1 MIIGTAGH
9 IDHGKT
15 ALVKALTG
23 VDADRLAEEKRRGIT
38 IDLGF
43 AYIDAADAAPR
54 DTAGGTARNT
64 GDATPHNTGDGTPR
78 DTRRDTFGFVDV
90 PGHERF
96 VHTMLAGATGID
108 AALLVVALDD
118 GVMPQT
124 KEHAAILDLLGIDR
138 GVVALTKSDI
148 AGDNLA
154 SVTAEGHA
162 LLAATGLHDAAMLP
176 VCAITGDGMAALNDA
191 LRLLGPKPRDS
202 TGHPRLAVDRAF
214 TLSGAGLVVT
224 GTLVAGRIAVDDRLV
239 LSPPGLELRVRGL
252 HAQNR
257 AATVAEA
264 GQRVALNITGPRLSK
279 DAVTRGDWVLHPD
292 VHAPTAALDARLRVL
307 RDEPTPLRADT
318 PVHLHLGATHVMA
331 RVHPLDGERI
341 QPGADAL
348 VRLILDRPIGALAGD
363 RLVLRD
369 AGASRTIGGGSVIDP
384 FPPTRGR
391 RTPARHAQLTALEAP
406 EPQVALRQL
415 LALPPGWTD
424 HARFVRA
431 RNLPAAA
438 ADAVLHAAPAVAVA
452 DLLISPA
459 TRDALLQDLLQ
470 TLAAWHAGAP
480 DQPGLQAER
489 LRQQLALRPPPAAFR
504 SLVDALLRRG
514 TIRQDGAWLRM
525 STHQIR
531 LSAADE
537 RIWPQIRALL
547 RAEPFR
553 PPRTRDLALALSM
566 PETAMRG
573 TLKRLQ
579 RVGALLELAPDHFFL
594 REAVAEMAAI
604 AAALANDDGAGQ
616 LTAAAFRD
624 RLDNGRKV
632 AIQILEYFDRV
643 GLTLRTGDVRCV
655 RADRLALFGPVGSDS
670 MQSGPEASGH
680 VASSHVTSGRVATGR
695 VTPGRVTS
703 GRMASGRVET
713 GKEETP

>member
-43 AYIDAADAAPR
+43 AYIDA
-54 DTAGGTARNT
+54 
-64 GDATPHNTGDGTPR
+64 PHGMSHG
-78 DTRRDTFGFVDV
+78 TFGFVDV

-124 KEHAAILDLLGIDR
+124 REHAAILDLLGIDR

-148 AGDNLA
+148 ARDNITP
-154 SVTAEGHA
+154 VTAEVCA
-162 LLAATGLHDAAMLP
+162 LLQATGLRDAVILP
-176 VCAITGDGMAALNDA
+176 VSAINGDGIAALTNV
-191 LRLLGPKPRDS
+191 LHTLGPKQRDT

-214 TLSGAGLVVT
+214 TLAGAGLVVT
-224 GTLVAGRIAVDDRLV
+224 GTLVAGRIAVDDRLM

-257 AATVAEA
+257 AATSAEA

-279 DAVTRGDWVLHPD
+279 DSVTRGDWVLHPD

-307 RDEPTPLRADT
+307 PEEPAPLRADT
-318 PVHLHLGATHVMA
+318 PVHLHLGAAHIMA
-331 RVHPLDGERI
+331 RVQPLDGDRI
-341 QPGADAL
+341 QPGGDAL
-348 VRLILDRPIGALAGD
+348 VRLVLDRPIGALAGD

-369 AGASRTIGGGSVIDP
+369 AGASRTIGGGSIIDP

-391 RTPARHAQLTALEAP
+391 RTPARLAQLSALAAP
-406 EPQVALRQL
+406 DAEIALRQL
-415 LALPPGWTD
+415 LELPPGWTD
-424 HARFVRA
+424 RARFVRA

-438 ADAVLHAAPAVAVA
+438 ADVAQRAAPAVAVA
-452 DLLISPA
+452 DLFMAPA
-459 TRDALLQDLLQ
+459 TRDTLQQDLLQ
-470 TLAAWHAGAP
+470 TLAAWHASAP
-480 DQPGLQAER
+480 DQPGLQPER

-504 SLVDALLRRG
+504 AMIDALLRRG
-514 TIRQDGAWLRM
+514 TVRQDGAWLRL

-537 RIWPQIRALL
+537 RIWLQIRALL
-547 RAEPFR
+547 LAERYR
-553 PPRTRDLALALSM
+553 PPRTRDLAQALSM
-566 PETAMRG
+566 PETAIRG

-579 RVGALLELAPDHFFL
+579 RVGSLVELAPDHFFL
-594 REAVAEMAAI
+594 RGTVAEMARI
-604 AAALANDDGAGQ
+604 AAALAKDDPAEQ

-643 GLTLRTGDVRCV
+643 GFTVRIGDARRV
-655 RADRLALFGPVGSDS
+655 RADRLALFGPMEPDTEPDTEPD
-670 MQSGPEASGH
+670 PEK
-680 VASSHVTSGRVATGR
+680 
-695 VTPGRVTS
+695 TP
-703 GRMASGRVET
+703 
-713 GKEETP
+713 

>member
-23 VDADRLAEEKRRGIT
+23 IDADRLAEEKRRGIT

-43 AYIDAADAAPR
+43 AYT
-54 DTAGGTARNT
+54 DTPEG
-64 GDATPHNTGDGTPR
+64 
-78 DTRRDTFGFVDV
+78 TFGFVDV

-124 KEHAAILDLLGIDR
+124 REHAAILDLLGIDR

-148 AGDNLA
+148 AGENIPL
-154 SVTAEGHA
+154 VTAEVRG
-162 LLAATGLHDAAMLP
+162 LLDATGLRDAAILP
-176 VCAITGDGMAALNDA
+176 VSAVAGDGIAALTGA
-191 LRLLGPKPRDS
+191 LRTLGPKQRDT

-214 TLSGAGLVVT
+214 TLPGAGLVVT
-224 GTLVAGRIAVDDRLV
+224 GTLVAGRIAVDDRLM

-252 HAQNR
+252 HAQNH
-257 AATVAEA
+257 AAAAAEA

-307 RDEPTPLRADT
+307 VDEQTPLRADT
-318 PVHLHLGATHVMA
+318 PVHLHLGAAHVMA
-331 RVHPLDGERI
+331 RIHPLDRERI
-341 QPGADAL
+341 LPGADAL

-369 AGASRTIGGGSVIDP
+369 AGASRTIGGGRVVDP
-384 FPPTRGR
+384 FPPARGR
-391 RTPARHAQLTALEAP
+391 RTPARLALLIALEAT
-406 EPQVALRQL
+406 EPDAALRHV

-424 HARFVRA
+424 RARFIRA
-431 RNLPAAA
+431 RNLPPPA
-438 ADAVLHAAPAVAVA
+438 ADAVQRAAPAVAIA
-452 DLLISPA
+452 DLLMAPA
-459 TRDALLQDLLQ
+459 TLDALQQDVLR

-480 DQPGLQAER
+480 DQPGLQPER
-489 LRQQLALRPPPAAFR
+489 LRQQLEMRPPPAAFR
-504 SLVDALLRRG
+504 AVIDSLLRRG
-514 TIRQDGAWLRM
+514 TVRQDGPWLRI

-547 RAEPFR
+547 TAERFR
-553 PPRTRDLALALSM
+553 PPRTRDLAHALSM
-566 PETAMRG
+566 PETALRG

-579 RVGALLELAPDHFFL
+579 RVGLLLELAPDHFFTS
-594 REAVAEMAAI
+594 ETVVEMAGI
-604 AAALANDDGAGQ
+604 AAALAKDDPARQ
-616 LTAAAFRD
+616 LTAATFRD

-632 AIQILEYFDRV
+632 AIQILEYFDRA
-643 GLTLRTGDVRCV
+643 GLTVRTGDARSVRE
-655 RADRLALFGPVGSDS
+655 DRLALFGPAAADTTA
-670 MQSGPEASGH
+670 PDTEKK
-680 VASSHVTSGRVATGR
+680 
-695 VTPGRVTS
+695 P
-703 GRMASGRVET
+703 
-713 GKEETP
+713 

>member
-43 AYIDAADAAPR
+43 AYIDASY
-54 DTAGGTARNT
+54 G
-64 GDATPHNTGDGTPR
+64 
-78 DTRRDTFGFVDV
+78 TFGFVDV

-124 KEHAAILDLLGIDR
+124 SEHAAILDLLGIDR

-148 AGDNLA
+148 AGDNIPQ
-154 SVTAEGHA
+154 VTGEVRA
-162 LLAATGLHDAAMLP
+162 LLSATGLSDTAILP
-176 VCAITGDGMAALNDA
+176 VSAVTGDGIAALTDA
-191 LRLLGPKPRDS
+191 LRMLGPKQRDT

-214 TLSGAGLVVT
+214 SLSGAGLIVT
-224 GTLVAGRIAVDDRLV
+224 GTLVAGRISVDDRLM

-257 AATVAEA
+257 VATTAEA
-264 GQRVALNITGPRLSK
+264 GERVALNITGPRLSK

-292 VHAPTAALDARLRVL
+292 VHAPTTALDARLRIL
-307 RDEPTPLRADT
+307 QEEPTPLRADT
-318 PVHLHLGATHVMA
+318 PVHLHLGAAHVMA
-331 RVHPLDGERI
+331 RIHPLDSERI
-341 QPGADAL
+341 QPGGDAL
-348 VRLILDRPIGALAGD
+348 VRLTLDRPIGALAGD

-391 RTPARHAQLTALEAP
+391 RTPARLAQLAALEAT
-406 EPQVALRQL
+406 EPQIALRQL

-424 HARFVRA
+424 GARFARA

-438 ADAVLHAAPAVAVA
+438 ADGVLQAAPAVSVA
-452 DLLISPA
+452 DLIMAPA
-459 TRDALLQDLLQ
+459 TRDALQQDLLQ
-470 TLAAWHAGAP
+470 TLTAWHAAAP

-489 LRQQLALRPPPAAFR
+489 LRQQLALRPPQAAFR
-504 SLVDALLRRG
+504 AVIDTLLRSG
-514 TIRQDGAWLRM
+514 KVRQDGAWLRLA
-525 STHQIR
+525 THQIR

-537 RIWPQIRALL
+537 RIWPQIRELVA
-547 RAEPFR
+547 AERFR
-553 PPRTRDLALALSM
+553 PPRTRDLANALSI
-566 PETAMRG
+566 PEAAMRG
-573 TLKRLQ
+573 ILKRLQ
-579 RVGALLELAPDHFFL
+579 RVGRLLELAPDHFFL
-594 REAVAEMAAI
+594 RETVAEMAAI
-604 AAALANDDGAGQ
+604 AAGLAKADPAGQ
-616 LTAAAFRD
+616 VTAAAFRD
-624 RLDNGRKV
+624 QLDNGRKV
-632 AIQILEYFDRV
+632 AIQILEYFDRA
-643 GLTLRTGDVRCV
+643 GLTARIGDTRSVRE
-655 RADRLALFGPVGSDS
+655 DRLAMFGPAEP
-670 MQSGPEASGH
+670 Q
-680 VASSHVTSGRVATGR
+680 T
-695 VTPGRVTS
+695 
-703 GRMASGRVET
+703 
-713 GKEETP
+713 EETR

>member
-43 AYIDAADAAPR
+43 AYS
-54 DTAGGTARNT
+54 DTPEGS
-64 GDATPHNTGDGTPR
+64 
-78 DTRRDTFGFVDV
+78 FGFVDV

-124 KEHAAILDLLGIDR
+124 REHAAILDLLGIDR

-148 AGDNLA
+148 AGDNISL
-154 SVTAEGHA
+154 VTAEVRA
-162 LLAATGLHDAAMLP
+162 LLAATALRDAAILP
-176 VCAITGDGMAALNDA
+176 VSALTGDGIAALTDA
-191 LRLLGPKPRDS
+191 LCLLGPKQRAT

-224 GTLVAGRIAVDDRLV
+224 GTLVAGRIAVDDRLM

-257 AATVAEA
+257 AATTAEA
-264 GQRVALNITGPRLSK
+264 GQRVALNITGPRLTK

-307 RDEPTPLRADT
+307 RDEPAPLRADT
-318 PVHLHLGATHVMA
+318 PVHLHLGAAHVMA
-331 RVHPLDGERI
+331 RIQPLDGERI
-341 QPGADAL
+341 RPGEDAL
-348 VRLILDRPIGALAGD
+348 VRLTLDRPIGALAGD

-391 RTPARHAQLTALEAP
+391 RTPARLAQLAALEAT
-406 EPQVALRQL
+406 EPDVALRQL

-424 HARFVRA
+424 RARFVRA
-431 RNLPAAA
+431 RNLPAEAA
-438 ADAVLHAAPAVAVA
+438 EAVQRAAPAVAVA
-452 DLLISPA
+452 DLLMAPA
-459 TRDALLQDLLQ
+459 TRDALQQDLLQ

-480 DQPGLQAER
+480 DQPGLQPER
-489 LRQQLALRPPPAAFR
+489 LRQQLASRPPQAAFR
-504 SLVDALLRRG
+504 ATIDTLLRRG
-514 TIRQDGAWLRM
+514 TVRQDGAWLRL

-537 RIWPQIRALL
+537 RIWPQLRALL
-547 RAEPFR
+547 AAERFR
-553 PPRTRDLALALSM
+553 PPRTRDLAQALPM
-566 PETAMRG
+566 PEAAMRG

-594 REAVAEMAAI
+594 RETVAEMAGI
-604 AAALANDDGAGQ
+604 AAALARDDPGRQ

-643 GLTLRTGDVRCV
+643 GLTVRTGDARSVRD
-655 RADRLALFGPVGSDS
+655 DRLALFGPAE
-670 MQSGPEASGH
+670 P
-680 VASSHVTSGRVATGR
+680 
-695 VTPGRVTS
+695 
-703 GRMASGRVET
+703 